1 MTILGSMKIASDGM
15 STHSDRL
22 KIHAS
27 NVANIDTPNY
37 TRKIPI
43 LMQDNVQSFE
53 DMLSQMRNGVITT
66 GVSFGP
72 SSVSL
77 SGVMEDKTPGKRIYS
92 PNHPEADKDGY
103 VMSSNVSPLT
113 EIADATTTARVYEAN
128 LAVIGIVK
136 QMATRALDI
145 GRGQ

>member
-1 MTILGSMKIASDGM
+1 MTILGSMKIASEGM
-15 STHSDRL
+15 NAHSERL

-37 TRKIPI
+37 TRKIPV
-43 LMQDNVQSFE
+43 LLQNNVQSFE
-53 DMLSQMRNGVITT
+53 DMLGQMRNGVIST
-66 GVSFGP
+66 GISYGP
-72 SSVSL
+72 SSVQL
-77 SGVMEDKTPGKRIYS
+77 AGVLEDKTPGKKIYS

-103 VMSSNVSPLT
+103 VVSSNVSPLT
-113 EIADATTTARVYEAN
+113 EIADATATARVYEAN

-136 QMATRALDI
+136 QMATRALEI